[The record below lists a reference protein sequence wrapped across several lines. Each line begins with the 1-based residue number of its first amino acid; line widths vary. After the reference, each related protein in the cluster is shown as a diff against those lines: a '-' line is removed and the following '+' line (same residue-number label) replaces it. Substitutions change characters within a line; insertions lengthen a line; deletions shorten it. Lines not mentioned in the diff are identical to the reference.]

1 MTALSNE
8 ISLFAAASAWAA
20 QVVSALPDTTWEG
33 PGLGRWNMRALVGHT
48 SRALLTVELYSA
60 TSASHESA
68 SSAEDYFELVAR
80 LPGVTD
86 DAVFQ
91 RGAEAGLA
99 LGESPKSKFAAIA
112 ERVPRPLASE
122 SDRLI
127 STLAGG
133 MMLSNYLPT
142 RTFELVVHG
151 LDIARAAGLD
161 LEPPRRCLARALELS
176 MRLSL
181 RAGTGAPLLMA
192 ITGRDS
198 LPQGFSV
205 LK

>member
-1 MTALSNE
+1 MTALSTE
-8 ISLFAAASAWAA
+8 ISLFAAAAAWAA
-20 QVVSALPDTTWEG
+20 QVVTALPDTAWER

-48 SRALLTVELYSA
+48 SRALLTVEQYSA
-60 TSASHESA
+60 TSASHEA
-68 SSAEDYFELVAR
+68 ALSAEDYFEQVAK

-91 RGAEAGLA
+91 RGVEAGLA
-99 LGESPKSKFAAIA
+99 LGESPQTEFAAIA
-112 ERVPRPLASE
+112 KRVPRLLASE

-133 MMLSNYLPT
+133 MMLSNYVPT
-142 RTFELVVHG
+142 RTFELIVHG
-151 LDIARAAGLD
+151 LDIARAAGLKV
-161 LEPPRRCLARALELS
+161 EPPRPCLALALELS
-176 MRLSL
+176 VHLSL
-181 RAGTGAPLLMA
+181 RAGTGVPLLMA
-192 ITGRDS
+192 LTGREG